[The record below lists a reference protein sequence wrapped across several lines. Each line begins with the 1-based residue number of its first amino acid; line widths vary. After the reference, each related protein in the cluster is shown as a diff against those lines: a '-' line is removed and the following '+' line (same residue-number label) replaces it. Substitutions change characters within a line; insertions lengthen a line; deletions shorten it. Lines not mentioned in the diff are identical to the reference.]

1 VISPFT
7 ENAAQEFMRKSGLT
21 LNPDLLRAVLR
32 EAAENEQTLGLIRPV
47 TINLC
52 GLVLSRFFGN
62 SREKLMLSLLGD
74 GDVTPE
80 ARQSLV
86 DYLNA
91 SGPLALDNGGTL
103 DLKARGLVHLALAVP
118 TFQLA

>member
-1 VISPFT
+1 VSGQLQARGVTSP
-7 ENAAQEFMRKSGLT
+7 ESMV
-21 LNPDLLRAVLR
+21 DYY
-32 EAAENEQTLGLIRPV
+32 LGL
-47 TINLC
+47 
-52 GLVLSRFFGN
+52 LV
-62 SREKLMLSLLGD
+62 D

-91 SGPLALDNGGTL
+91 SGPLAVDNSGAL